1 VTVSLQITGT
11 ERVIS
16 GLNLRV
22 ERVRAG
28 AKSALDAWA
37 EELAGYIVSR
47 KLSGS
52 PLHQRSGRLARSVH
66 PFDQS
71 TPDAVSAGAA
81 SGGNVP
87 YAKIHEYGGTIH
99 HPGGTAFFISQL
111 LGGRAFFVS
120 NASALAASL
129 PRTKPH
135 DIPIPERS
143 YMRSSLREEAPRGIE
158 MLRAAV
164 KEAIA

>member
-1 VTVSLQITGT
+1 MISLEITGT
-11 ERVIS
+11 ERVVS
-16 GLNLRV
+16 GFNLRV
-22 ERVRAG
+22 ERVRVA
-28 AKSALDAWA
+28 AKSTLDAWA
-37 EELAGYIVSR
+37 MELAGYIKAN

-52 PLHQRSGRLARSVH
+52 PLHRRSGRLSASVH

-71 TPDAVSAGAA
+71 TPDAVTAGAA

-87 YAKIHEYGGTIH
+87 YARIQEYGGTIH
-99 HPGGTAFFISQL
+99 HPGGTAYFISAL
-111 LGGRAFFVS
+111 LGRAFFVS
-120 NASALAASL
+120 NASAIAASL